1 MASHGKAEEAKL
13 QAQCVVWLW
22 NTYPETRGLFFSVEN
37 EGARISASMVKQ
49 ESLFIQ
55 QNLQRP
61 QNILQSCRKLI
72 EMCSNGNAVAG
83 AQAKAMGVTSGVSDC
98 LFMWK
103 GETYCF
109 EFKTETGR
117 QSEKQLWWEGRV
129 TEHGFRYIIVR
140 NYASFVSF
148 LKAVLE

>member
-13 QAQCVVWLW
+13 QSQCVIWLW

-37 EGARISASMVKQ
+37 EGARISASMVKA
-49 ESLFIQ
+49 ETLFIQ

-61 QNILQSCRKLI
+61 QNILQSCRKLM
-72 EMCSNGNAVAG
+72 EMCLNGNAVAG

-103 GETYCF
+103 GETYAF
-109 EFKTETGR
+109 EFKTVIGK
-117 QSEKQLWWEGRV
+117 QSEKQTWWQSRIE
-129 TEHGFRYIIVR
+129 EHGFKYFIVR
-140 NYASFVSF
+140 DYDVFVSIME
-148 LKAVLE
+148 AII

>member
-49 ESLFIQ
+49 EALFIQ

-117 QSEKQLWWEGRV
+117 QSEKQLWWEERV
-129 TEHGFRYIIVR
+129 TEHGFKYMIIR
-140 NYASFVSF
+140 NYAFFVSI
-148 LKAVLE
+148 LKTIL